1 MKSKRFSCFL
11 TVVLGMVLA
20 LFSFAGCGGG
30 GNETEISMFKWDF
43 ASLNAA
49 RRQNTP
55 IYATLK
61 EKAHGLD
68 LKSVTCG
75 YGDWESTIN
84 NLYNTQNLPDMFI
97 HYTVDRPQVFRKM
110 VRDEAVLNWDD
121 YVTQEKYPNIYER
134 LHEYDWLVDRIDYLD
149 GGYYFL
155 PITIK
160 QTHVMF
166 VRQDW
171 INNLNEKLAQILVKE
186 GFISSES
193 QMTDELYEAHK
204 FVLPET
210 LLEFYRLAKGFTIYD
225 PDGNGQDDTYGYTCS
240 GDLMWYN
247 NWIFQAMDSTY
258 WGWVDTSDGSV
269 TASWVTDEN
278 KAAVSFLNR
287 LYEEGIMDPDYTA
300 MTDPTKIQ
308 NFCSNRTGI
317 MVDNVYYN
325 TYVEQLRA
333 ANNLTREEAEAAVA
347 VIAPPKGETG
357 TYGTRGN
364 PGFWCGVCIRGDL
377 SENKISA
384 ILDLLEFMLSDKG
397 YDLFTYGVEG
407 EHYEVDPQGQKVS
420 LMGVDANGYNF
431 TVKSLDPAF
440 DTHMFVDWSLSYNP
454 GFSSNYDLV
463 EQFMEMAEG
472 YTHVDSTVYVQ
483 TPLFI
488 SNWDTIGQDSYEY
501 FVRLISSDFQDYNKE
516 KIGTVDWDTIE
527 VSNAAFDSAWDTY
540 KNQFLSAWGGQAL
553 IDEYAE
559 AAKAYLE

>member
-1 MKSKRFSCFL
+1 MKKLIAL
-11 TVVLGMVLA
+11 TLSLMMTATL
-20 LFSFAGCGGG
+20 AGCGSSSAGTEG
-30 GNETEISMFKWDF
+30 SSSSNTGSSAAAETTEATATEADADAEPVDITWLGYYTSNITVAEDSYAEQVLEDYFNVNITPVTDVTQDTMDTFI
-43 ASLNAA
+43 ASGD
-49 RRQNTP
+49 
-55 IYATLK
+55 I
-61 EKAHGLD
+61 LD
-68 LKSVTCG
+68 VTCYNYYMENDYEYMLDQG
-75 YGDWESTIN
+75 LIRDFPEEWLWEYYPTGMKI
-84 NLYNTQNLPDMFI
+84 L
-97 HYTVDRPQVFRKM
+97 
-110 VRDEAVLNWDD
+110 
-121 YVTQEKYPNIYER
+121 QEWLGEDFFEDGN
-134 LHEYDWLVDRIDYLD
+134 HLVDGKCIYTPWVEGKTYSTSVLVYR
-149 GGYYFL
+149 
-155 PITIK
+155 K
-160 QTHVMF
+160 
-166 VRQDW
+166 DW
-171 INNLNEKLAQILVKE
+171 MENL
-186 GFISSES
+186 GMSEP
-193 QMTDELYEAHK
+193 TTLDELHD
-204 FVLPET
+204 
-210 LLEFYRLAKGFTIYD
+210 LLYAFTYND